1 MLSALF
7 RRVPPCSARFA
18 ALLACAVALLG
29 LATAS
34 AGSLASADEP
44 STPKPST
51 LKPSPLPPPTAEP
64 PTVELTRAG
73 TMVRESARITLPR
86 APLPADGD
94 TPVLLIEG
102 RDDGTRVEIDLGGGV
117 LIGGTGRPH
126 EHAGTGILIRGRNV
140 TLRNGTIRGFKVAVR
155 AVECDGLILEDLVVS
170 DNYAQRLLSK
180 PWAEDSSDWLFP
192 HRNDDDEWAKEHGA
206 GISVRNAHGAVIRR
220 ITSHRT
226 QNGILLDRVDG
237 SQIYDN
243 DCSFLSGWG
252 IAMWRS
258 SGNTI
263 CRNSLDFCIRGY
275 SHGVYNRGQDS
286 AGLLM
291 FEQCSDNIVA
301 LNSATHGGDGIF
313 GFAGREALGEGLAAD
328 ADPAA
333 HLGKGCNGNS
343 FVGNDLSFAAAHGLE
358 TTFSFDNL
366 VARNRFESNAIC
378 GIWGGYSRGTV
389 VTENQFIGNGR
400 TMTGV
405 ERGGINIEHGKRNL
419 IVGNSFKDD
428 SVGVR
433 FWTDA
438 DEALARLPWTRA
450 NGRGAED
457 NIVVGNAFEGVATA
471 IELADARGTRLSENI
486 FVSCGTEV
494 RDEPATGTTVSGS
507 APESAAAPPSTAELD
522 ELLARLPGERQA
534 IGLRDALR
542 GREHIVML
550 EHGPYAWDAPI
561 VVQTTPG
568 LARVQFKAYGLI
580 SVESADVIGRGPLF
594 AGVGADAQT
603 IEVASN
609 QSGFVAPFT
618 VQARDPL
625 RKLAKARG
633 LLAPGQWT
641 TKVFPLD
648 GGAAP
653 LAAVPDREAFLARAA
668 EEQRELELRELSFDF
683 RGRAPRE
690 VIDHQDAALLA
701 AEGSRFG
708 LVSRSP
714 FRFPPGRY
722 RVLVE
727 SDDGI
732 RVRID
737 GETVIERWDIHAPT
751 IDRHEFEVAEM
762 RELAFEVE
770 YFQNTGHS
778 TLRVWFEEAGEAP
791 RR

>member
-1 MLSALF
+1 MLAIT
-7 RRVPPCSARFA
+7 
-18 ALLACAVALLG
+18 LLAAPAE
-29 LATAS
+29 AARP
-34 AGSLASADEP
+34 AGAQ
-44 STPKPST
+44 
-51 LKPSPLPPPTAEP
+51 PPV
-64 PTVELTRAG
+64 VELLRAG
-73 TMVRESARITLPR
+73 TVVDANARVALPR
-86 APLPADGD
+86 APLPAEGD
-94 TPVLLIEG
+94 APVLLIEG
-102 RDDGTRVEIDLGGGV
+102 RDDGTRVEVDLGGGV
-117 LIGGTGRPH
+117 LIGGTGKPH

-140 TLRNGTIRGFKVAVR
+140 TLRNGTIRGFKVGVR
-155 AVECDGLILEDLVVS
+155 AIDCDGLILEDLVVS
-170 DNYAQRLLSK
+170 DNHAQRLRSK

-206 GISVRNAHGAVIRR
+206 GIAVRNAHGAVIRR

-226 QNGILLDRVDG
+226 QNGILLDRVRD
-237 SQIYDN
+237 SQVYDN

-313 GFAGREALGEGLAAD
+313 GFAGREALGEAPKADAAAD
-328 ADPAA
+328 W
-333 HLGKGCNGNS
+333 HKGRGNNRNM
-343 FVGNDLSFAAAHGLE
+343 FLANDLSFAAAHGLE
-358 TTFSFDNL
+358 ITFSFGNI

-378 GIWGGYSRGTV
+378 GVWGGYSRDTV
-389 VTENQFIGNGR
+389 VAGNTFVGNGR
-400 TMTGV
+400 VMQGS
-405 ERGGINIEHGKRNL
+405 ERGGINMEHAQRT
-419 IVGNSFKDD
+419 VVHGNGFENEP
-428 SVGVR
+428 VGVR

-438 DEALARLPWTRA
+438 DEHLAKLPWART
-450 NGRGAED
+450 NGMGAAS
-457 NIVVGNAFEGVATA
+457 NIVAANTFNAVDNALELVAAKETLFAGNTVVGGKVAIADEGSTDTQEEATA
-471 IELADARGTRLSENI
+471 PARAGPTDAEI
-486 FVSCGTEV
+486 DPVI
-494 RDEPATGTTVSGS
+494 
-507 APESAAAPPSTAELD
+507 
-522 ELLARLPGERQA
+522 ARLPGERQA
-534 IGLRDALR
+534 VGLRSSLR
-542 GREHIVML
+542 GREKIVML
-550 EHGPYAWDAPI
+550 EHGPYAWETPI

-568 LARVQFKAYGLI
+568 IARVQFKAYGLI
-580 SVESADVIGRGPLF
+580 EVESADVIGRGPLF

-603 IEVASN
+603 IEVASS

-618 VQARDPL
+618 VQARDQL
-625 RKLAKARG
+625 RKLAKAKG
-633 LLAPGQWT
+633 LLAPGQWA
-641 TKVFPLD
+641 TKVFTLD

-653 LAAVPDREAFLARAA
+653 LAAVPTRDAFLARAA
-668 EEQRELELRELSFDF
+668 EEPRELELRELALDF

-690 VIDHQDAALLA
+690 VIDHQDAPLLS

-722 RVLVE
+722 SVVVE

-778 TLRVWFEEAGEAP
+778 TLRVWFEEAGGASG
-791 RR
+791 R

>member
-1 MLSALF
+1 MQTVTRLRSLQRPAPLVAF
-7 RRVPPCSARFA
+7 LRLAAAAFATA
-18 ALLACAVALLG
+18 ALAAPAA
-29 LATAS
+29 AT
-34 AGSLASADEP
+34 LP
-44 STPKPST
+44 SGAA
-51 LKPSPLPPPTAEP
+51 PPV
-64 PTVELTRAG
+64 VELLRAG
-73 TMVRESARITLPR
+73 TVIDASARVTLPR
-86 APLPADGD
+86 APLAAEGD
-94 TPVLLIEG
+94 APVLVIEG
-102 RDDGTRVEIDLGGGV
+102 RDDGARVEVDLGGGI
-117 LIGGTGRPH
+117 LIGGTGKPH

-140 TLRNGTIRGFKVAVR
+140 TLRNGAIRGFKVGVR
-155 AVECDGLILEDLVVS
+155 AIDCDGLVLEDLVVS
-170 DNYAQRLLSK
+170 DNHAQLLRSK

-192 HRNDDDEWAKEHGA
+192 HRNDDDEWAREHGA
-206 GISVRNAHGAVIRR
+206 GIAVRNARGAVIRR
-220 ITSHRT
+220 ITGHRT
-226 QNGILLDRVDG
+226 QNGILLDRVND
-237 SQIYDN
+237 SQVYDN

-258 SGNTI
+258 SDNII

-313 GFAGREALGEGLAAD
+313 GFAGREALGEAPKAGAAAEWHKGRGNNRNMFLA
-328 ADPAA
+328 
-333 HLGKGCNGNS
+333 
-343 FVGNDLSFAAAHGLE
+343 NDLSYAAAHGLE
-358 TTFSFDNL
+358 MTFSFGNI

-378 GIWGGYSRGTV
+378 GVWGGYSRDTLIAGNTFV
-389 VTENQFIGNGR
+389 GNGR
-400 TMTGV
+400 VMQGS
-405 ERGGINIEHGKRNL
+405 ERGGINMEHAQRT
-419 IVGNSFKDD
+419 VVHGNGFENEP
-428 SVGVR
+428 VGVR

-438 DEALARLPWTRA
+438 DEHLAKLPWART
-450 NGRGAED
+450 NGTGAAS
-457 NIVVGNAFEGVATA
+457 NIVAANNFKSVDNALELVAAKETLFAGNTVVGGKVAIADEGSTATHEEATA
-471 IELADARGTRLSENI
+471 PARPGPTDAEI
-486 FVSCGTEV
+486 DAVI
-494 RDEPATGTTVSGS
+494 
-507 APESAAAPPSTAELD
+507 
-522 ELLARLPGERQA
+522 ARLPGERQA
-534 IGLRDALR
+534 IGLRNSLR
-542 GREHIVML
+542 GREKIVML

-568 LARVQFKAYGLI
+568 IARVQFKAYGLI
-580 SVESADVIGRGPLF
+580 EVESADVIGRGPLF

-618 VQARDPL
+618 VQARDQL
-625 RKLAKARG
+625 RKLAKAKG
-633 LLAPGQWT
+633 LLAPGQWA
-641 TKVFPLD
+641 TKVFTLD

-653 LAAVPDREAFLARAA
+653 LAAVPARDAFLARAA
-668 EEQRELELRELSFDF
+668 EEPRELELRELAFDF
-683 RGRAPRE
+683 RGRAPRD
-690 VIDHQDAALLA
+690 VIDHQDAQLLP

-708 LVSRSP
+708 VVSRSP

-722 RVLVE
+722 RVVVE

-778 TLRVWFEEAGEAP
+778 TLRLWFEEAGGAAG
-791 RR
+791 R

>member
-1 MLSALF
+1 MQTVTRLRSLQRPAPLVAFLRLSAAVLAIT
-7 RRVPPCSARFA
+7 VLA
-18 ALLACAVALLG
+18 APAE
-29 LATAS
+29 ATR
-34 AGSLASADEP
+34 P
-44 STPKPST
+44 SG
-51 LKPSPLPPPTAEP
+51 AEP
-64 PTVELTRAG
+64 PVVELLRAG
-73 TMVRESARITLPR
+73 TVVDANARVALPR
-86 APLPADGD
+86 APLPAEDD
-94 TPVLLIEG
+94 APVLVIEG
-102 RDDGTRVEIDLGGGV
+102 RDDGARVEVDLGGGV
-117 LIGGTGRPH
+117 LIGGTGKPH

-140 TLRNGTIRGFKVAVR
+140 TLRNGTIRGFKVGVR
-155 AVECDGLILEDLVVS
+155 AIDCDGLILEDLVVS
-170 DNYAQRLLSK
+170 DNYAQLLRSK

-206 GISVRNAHGAVIRR
+206 GIAVRNARGAVIRR

-226 QNGILLDRVDG
+226 QNGILLDRVHD
-237 SQIYDN
+237 SQVYDN

-258 SGNTI
+258 SGNTV

-291 FEQCSDNIVA
+291 FEQCSNNIVA

-313 GFAGREALGEGLAAD
+313 GFAGREALGEGLAGD

-333 HLGKGCNGNS
+333 HFGKGCNGNS

-358 TTFSFDNL
+358 MTFSFDNL

-378 GIWGGYSRGTV
+378 GVWGGYSRGTI
-389 VTENQFIGNGR
+389 VTENEFIRNGR
-400 TMTGV
+400 TMSGI
-405 ERGGINIEHGKRNL
+405 ERGGINMEHGQRNL
-419 IVGNSFKDD
+419 IARNSFKDEP
-428 SVGVR
+428 VGVR

-438 DEALARLPWTRA
+438 DESLAILPWTRA
-450 NGRGAED
+450 NGRGAAD
-457 NIVVGNAFEGVATA
+457 NIVVGNRFEGVESAVV
-471 IELADARGTRLSENI
+471 LADARGTTLADND
-486 FVSCGTEV
+486 FVSCGAEV
-494 RDEPATGTTVSGS
+494 VDDPATGTTRRDSTPAAG
-507 APESAAAPPSTAELD
+507 PNPPDAAALD
-522 ELLARLPGERQA
+522 ALLARLPGERQA
-534 IGLRDALR
+534 IGLRSSLR
-542 GREHIVML
+542 GRERIVLL

-568 LARVQFKAYGLI
+568 IARVQFKAYGLI
-580 SVESADVIGRGPLF
+580 EVESADVIGRGPLF

-618 VQARDPL
+618 VQARDQL

-633 LLAPGQWT
+633 LLAPGQWV
-641 TKVFPLD
+641 TKFFTLD

-653 LAAVPDREAFLARAA
+653 LAAVPARDAFLARAA
-668 EEQRELELRELSFDF
+668 EEPRELELRELAFDF

-690 VIDHQDAALLA
+690 VIDHQDAPLLP

-708 LVSRSP
+708 VVSRSP

-722 RVLVE
+722 RVVVE

-737 GETVIERWDIHAPT
+737 GETVIERWDIHAPA
-751 IDRHEFEVAEM
+751 IDRHEFEVAET

-778 TLRVWFEEAGEAP
+778 TLRVWFEEAGGAAG
-791 RR
+791 R

>member
-1 MLSALF
+1 MQTVTRLRSLQRPAPLVAF
-7 RRVPPCSARFA
+7 LRLA
-18 ALLACAVALLG
+18 AAVLAITLLAAPAE
-29 LATAS
+29 AARP
-34 AGSLASADEP
+34 AGAQ
-44 STPKPST
+44 
-51 LKPSPLPPPTAEP
+51 PPV
-64 PTVELTRAG
+64 VELLRAG
-73 TMVRESARITLPR
+73 TVVDANARVALPR
-86 APLPADGD
+86 APLPAEGD
-94 TPVLLIEG
+94 APVLLIEG
-102 RDDGTRVEIDLGGGV
+102 RDDGTRVEVDLGGGV
-117 LIGGTGRPH
+117 LIGGTGKPH

-140 TLRNGTIRGFKVAVR
+140 TLRNGTIRGFKIGVR
-155 AVECDGLILEDLVVS
+155 AIDCDGLILEDLVVS
-170 DNYAQRLLSK
+170 DNYAQLLRSK

-206 GISVRNAHGAVIRR
+206 GIAVRNAHGAVIRR

-226 QNGILLDRVDG
+226 QNGILLDRVRD
-237 SQIYDN
+237 SQVYDN

-313 GFAGREALGEGLAAD
+313 GFAGREALGEAPKADAAAD
-328 ADPAA
+328 W
-333 HLGKGCNGNS
+333 HKGRGNNRNM
-343 FVGNDLSFAAAHGLE
+343 FLANDLSFAAAHGLE
-358 TTFSFDNL
+358 ITFSFGNI

-378 GIWGGYSRGTV
+378 GVWGGYSRDTV
-389 VTENQFIGNGR
+389 VAGNTFVGNGR
-400 TMTGV
+400 VMQGS
-405 ERGGINIEHGKRNL
+405 ERGGINMEHAQRT
-419 IVGNSFKDD
+419 VVHGNGFENEP
-428 SVGVR
+428 VGVR

-438 DEALARLPWTRA
+438 DEHLAKLPWART
-450 NGRGAED
+450 NGMGAAS
-457 NIVVGNAFEGVATA
+457 NIVAANTFNAVDNALELVAAKETLFAGNTVVGGKVAIADEGSTDTQEEATA
-471 IELADARGTRLSENI
+471 PARAGPTDAEI
-486 FVSCGTEV
+486 DPVI
-494 RDEPATGTTVSGS
+494 
-507 APESAAAPPSTAELD
+507 
-522 ELLARLPGERQA
+522 ARLPGERQA
-534 IGLRDALR
+534 VGLRSSLR
-542 GREHIVML
+542 GREKIVML
-550 EHGPYAWDAPI
+550 EHGPYAWETPI

-568 LARVQFKAYGLI
+568 IARVQFKAYGLI
-580 SVESADVIGRGPLF
+580 EVESADVIGRGPLF

-603 IEVASN
+603 IEVASS

-618 VQARDPL
+618 VQARDQL
-625 RKLAKARG
+625 RKLAKAKG
-633 LLAPGQWT
+633 LLAPGQWA
-641 TKVFPLD
+641 TKVFTLD

-653 LAAVPDREAFLARAA
+653 LAAVPTRDAFLARAA
-668 EEQRELELRELSFDF
+668 EEPRELELRELALDF

-690 VIDHQDAALLA
+690 VIDHQDAPLLS

-722 RVLVE
+722 SVVVE

-778 TLRVWFEEAGEAP
+778 TLRVWFEEAGGASG
-791 RR
+791 R

>member
-1 MLSALF
+1 MQTVTRLRSLQRPAPLVAF
-7 RRVPPCSARFA
+7 LRLA
-18 ALLACAVALLG
+18 AAVLAITLLAAPAE
-29 LATAS
+29 AARP
-34 AGSLASADEP
+34 AGAQ
-44 STPKPST
+44 
-51 LKPSPLPPPTAEP
+51 PPV
-64 PTVELTRAG
+64 VELLRAG
-73 TMVRESARITLPR
+73 TVVDANARVALPR
-86 APLPADGD
+86 APLPAEGD
-94 TPVLLIEG
+94 APVLLIEG
-102 RDDGTRVEIDLGGGV
+102 RDDGTRVEVDLGGGV
-117 LIGGTGRPH
+117 LIGGTGKPH

-140 TLRNGTIRGFKVAVR
+140 TLRNGTIRGFKVGVR
-155 AVECDGLILEDLVVS
+155 AIDCDGLILEDLVVS
-170 DNYAQRLLSK
+170 DNHAQRLRSK

-206 GISVRNAHGAVIRR
+206 GIAVRNAHGAVIRR

-226 QNGILLDRVDG
+226 QNGILLDRVRD
-237 SQIYDN
+237 SQVYDN

-313 GFAGREALGEGLAAD
+313 GFAGREALGEAPKADAAAD
-328 ADPAA
+328 W
-333 HLGKGCNGNS
+333 HKGRGNNRNM
-343 FVGNDLSFAAAHGLE
+343 FLANDLSFAAAHGLE
-358 TTFSFDNL
+358 ITFSFGNI

-378 GIWGGYSRGTV
+378 GVWGGYSRDTV
-389 VTENQFIGNGR
+389 VAGNTFVGNGR
-400 TMTGV
+400 VMQGS
-405 ERGGINIEHGKRNL
+405 ERGGINMEHAQRT
-419 IVGNSFKDD
+419 VVHGNGFENEP
-428 SVGVR
+428 VGVR

-438 DEALARLPWTRA
+438 DEHLAKLPWART
-450 NGRGAED
+450 NGMGAAS
-457 NIVVGNAFEGVATA
+457 NIVAANTFNAVDNALELVAAKETLFAGNTVVGGKVAIADEGSTDTQEEATA
-471 IELADARGTRLSENI
+471 PARAGPTDAEI
-486 FVSCGTEV
+486 DPVI
-494 RDEPATGTTVSGS
+494 
-507 APESAAAPPSTAELD
+507 
-522 ELLARLPGERQA
+522 ARLPGERQA
-534 IGLRDALR
+534 VGLRSSLR
-542 GREHIVML
+542 GREKIVML
-550 EHGPYAWDAPI
+550 EHGPYAWETPI

-568 LARVQFKAYGLI
+568 IARVQFKAYGLI
-580 SVESADVIGRGPLF
+580 EVESADVIGRGPLF

-603 IEVASN
+603 IEVASS

-618 VQARDPL
+618 VQARDQL
-625 RKLAKARG
+625 RKLAKAKG
-633 LLAPGQWT
+633 LLAPGQWA
-641 TKVFPLD
+641 TKVFTLD

-653 LAAVPDREAFLARAA
+653 LAAVPTRDAFLARAA
-668 EEQRELELRELSFDF
+668 EEPRELELRELALDF

-690 VIDHQDAALLA
+690 VIDHQDAPLLS

-722 RVLVE
+722 SVVVE

-778 TLRVWFEEAGEAP
+778 TLRVWFEEAGGASG
-791 RR
+791 R

>member
-1 MLSALF
+1 MQTVTRLRSMQRPAPLVAF
-7 RRVPPCSARFA
+7 LRLAAAAFA
-18 ALLACAVALLG
+18 IMAVAAPVT
-29 LATAS
+29 ATRS
-34 AGSLASADEP
+34 AG
-44 STPKPST
+44 
-51 LKPSPLPPPTAEP
+51 AEP
-64 PTVELTRAG
+64 PVVELVRAG
-73 TMVRESARITLPR
+73 TVIDASARVTLPR
-86 APLPADGD
+86 APLPAEGD
-94 TPVLLIEG
+94 APVLLIEG
-102 RDDGTRVEIDLGGGV
+102 RDDGARVEVDLGGGV
-117 LIGGTGRPH
+117 LIGGTGSPH

-140 TLRNGTIRGFKVAVR
+140 TLRNGTIRGFKVGVR
-155 AVECDGLILEDLVVS
+155 AIDCDGLILEDLVVS
-170 DNYAQRLLSK
+170 DNHAQRLRSK

-206 GISVRNAHGAVIRR
+206 GIAVRNAHGAVIRR

-226 QNGILLDRVDG
+226 QNGILLDRVHD
-237 SQIYDN
+237 SQVYDN

-313 GFAGREALGEGLAAD
+313 GFAGREALGEAPKADAAAD
-328 ADPAA
+328 W
-333 HLGKGCNGNS
+333 HKGRGNNRNM
-343 FVGNDLSFAAAHGLE
+343 FLANDLSFAAAHGLE
-358 TTFSFDNL
+358 ITFSFGNI

-378 GIWGGYSRGTV
+378 GVWGGYSRDTV
-389 VTENQFIGNGR
+389 IAGNTFVGNGR
-400 TMTGV
+400 VMQGS
-405 ERGGINIEHGKRNL
+405 ERGGINMEHAQRT
-419 IVGNSFKDD
+419 VVHGNGFENEP
-428 SVGVR
+428 VGVR

-438 DEALARLPWTRA
+438 DEHLARLPWARTNGMGAASNIVAANTFNAVDNALELVAAKETLFAGNTVAGGKVAIADEGSTDTQEEATAPTRA
-450 NGRGAED
+450 GPTDAE
-457 NIVVGNAFEGVATA
+457 I
-471 IELADARGTRLSENI
+471 DAVI
-486 FVSCGTEV
+486 
-494 RDEPATGTTVSGS
+494 
-507 APESAAAPPSTAELD
+507 
-522 ELLARLPGERQA
+522 ARLPGERQA
-534 IGLRDALR
+534 VGLRSSLR
-542 GREHIVML
+542 GREKIVML
-550 EHGPYAWDAPI
+550 EHGPYAWETPI

-568 LARVQFKAYGLI
+568 IARVQFKAYGLI
-580 SVESADVIGRGPLF
+580 EVESADVIGRGPLF

-603 IEVASN
+603 IEVASS

-618 VQARDPL
+618 VQARDQL
-625 RKLAKARG
+625 RKLAKAKG
-633 LLAPGQWT
+633 LLAPGQWA
-641 TKVFPLD
+641 TKVFTLD

-653 LAAVPDREAFLARAA
+653 LAAVPTRDAFLARAA
-668 EEQRELELRELSFDF
+668 EEPRELELRELALDF
-683 RGRAPRE
+683 RGRAPRD
-690 VIDHQDAALLA
+690 VIDHQDAPLLS

-722 RVLVE
+722 SVVVE

-778 TLRVWFEEAGEAP
+778 ALRVWFEEAGGASG
-791 RR
+791 R